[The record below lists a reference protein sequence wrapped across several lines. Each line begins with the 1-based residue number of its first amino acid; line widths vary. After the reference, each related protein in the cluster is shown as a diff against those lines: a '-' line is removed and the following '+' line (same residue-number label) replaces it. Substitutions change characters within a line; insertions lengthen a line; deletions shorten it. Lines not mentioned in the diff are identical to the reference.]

1 MDNELL
7 VTVLHSRHYLKG
19 RRRVSPEEAA
29 RAGGPA
35 TLWPASSL
43 PRSEAAGRQAATP
56 CMPTPQSRGWAHS
69 PGRESHPPGGIWLEP
84 LFLSS
89 CHEPLG
95 NQTPLL
101 QVTGVGSTSELAGA
115 GEGRDTGARGNS
127 IPTSTGVLHD
137 QVECFLSLDHFK

>member
-1 MDNELL
+1 M
-7 VTVLHSRHYLKG
+7 
-19 RRRVSPEEAA
+19 
-29 RAGGPA
+29 
-35 TLWPASSL
+35 
-43 PRSEAAGRQAATP
+43 AATP
-56 CMPTPQSRGWAHS
+56 CMPTPEQRLG
-69 PGRESHPPGGIWLEP
+69 PQPREGVTPTWRNLARAS
-84 LFLSS
+84 FLSS

-137 QVECFLSLDHFK
+137 QVERFSLDHFE